1 MRYLVMILLIAAA
14 SLARAETRIT
24 ENPDG
29 TVLIEITGEARP
41 AGGAHPA
48 LADPKAPAEPDP
60 GERAARLA
68 AEIRRLESERDFALI
83 RTGTETPE
91 ESLEKRRAANR
102 KFQEINRL
110 TAERLRLRF
119 GGEGAGGR

>member
-1 MRYLVMILLIAAA
+1 MILLIAAV

-29 TVLIEITGEARP
+29 TLLIEITGEARP
-41 AGGAHPA
+41 AGDAHPGPDGA
-48 LADPKAPAEPDP
+48 APPPADPS
-60 GERAARLA
+60 RAASLQ
-68 AEIRRLESERDFALI
+68 AEIRRLESERDFVLI

-91 ESLEKRRAANR
+91 ESLEKRRMANR

-110 TAERLRLRF
+110 TAERLQLQF

>member
-24 ENPDG
+24 ENLDG
-29 TVLIEITGEARP
+29 TVLIEITGD
-41 AGGAHPA
+41 AHPA